1 MEHMETITSYSQVLI
16 LLPPL
21 VSPKP
26 EAWQI
31 IRIRIEIVKRCETIW
46 NRKQRRRLSPASS
59 PVVITCLPSCSN
71 QNSFFF
77 LNWPVLRIEQP
88 SLEMPLQMILSW
100 KSQKKVFQG
109 HRSTTFYNSAAP
121 PNRRKLIRS
130 RCKRKRRSLCRWP
143 GTKLVRIEK

>member
-1 MEHMETITSYSQVLI
+1 MENMETITSYSQVLI

-26 EAWQI
+26 EAWQP
-31 IRIRIEIVKRCETIW
+31 IRIRIEIVKRCETMW
-46 NRKQRRRLSPASS
+46 NQQQRRRLSPASS
-59 PVVITCLPSCSN
+59 PVVIKCLPSCSN
-71 QNSFFF
+71 QNSVF

-88 SLEMPLQMILSW
+88 SLEMPLQMILSC
-100 KSQKKVFQG
+100 KSQKGLSGTPV
-109 HRSTTFYNSAAP
+109 YNSAAP